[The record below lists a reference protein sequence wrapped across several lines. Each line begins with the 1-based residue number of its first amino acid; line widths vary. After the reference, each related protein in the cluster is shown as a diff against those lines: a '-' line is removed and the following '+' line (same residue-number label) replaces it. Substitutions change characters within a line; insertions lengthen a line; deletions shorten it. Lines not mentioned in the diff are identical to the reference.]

1 MALSSGLSARAPG
14 AWPGQAARM
23 LKSRVRDETEI
34 EKVLQAPIT
43 FSVIAEIDTIVA
55 EMAGR
60 ELVTGAEIV
69 DRLLDLRL
77 LAVADE
83 VLAHAR

>member
-1 MALSSGLSARAPG
+1 
-14 AWPGQAARM
+14 M

-34 EKVLQAPIT
+34 ENVLQAPIT

>member
-1 MALSSGLSARAPG
+1 
-14 AWPGQAARM
+14 M